1 MAHRVS
7 WVRKLVA
14 WLSRPARM
22 CVRNPCRPLLPL
34 GLTAVRKHPEPTAV
48 DCQNSADCRPMVTAG
63 RKRKRPLRWNECSG
77 LRGADGNRAK
87 SCKINIYNTSF
98 ERVYLTVYFCLK
110 VIPEKIARSTDH
122 NNISSALITAL
133 VSFKVGFHKF

>member
-1 MAHRVS
+1 MTQRRAYR
-7 WVRKLVA
+7 W
-14 WLSRPARM
+14 PQ
-22 CVRNPCRPLLPL
+22 PL
-34 GLTAVRKHPEPTAV
+34 
-48 DCQNSADCRPMVTAG
+48 AG
-63 RKRKRPLRWNECSG
+63 QQERIWYG
-77 LRGADGNRAK
+77 GDGNRAK

>member
-1 MAHRVS
+1 M
-7 WVRKLVA
+7 
-14 WLSRPARM
+14 LSEIGGMSPF
-22 CVRNPCRPLLPL
+22 L
-34 GLTAVRKHPEPTAV
+34 GLDHGRDGSGSERGKKENPPGWNPE
-48 DCQNSADCRPMVTAG
+48 G
-63 RKRKRPLRWNECSG
+63 F
-77 LRGADGNRAK
+77 RGADGNREN

-98 ERVYLTVYFCLK
+98 ERVYLTVYFYLK